1 MEKHSKLPNKIVKLV
16 FEEVST
22 EGTDA
27 AILKVYLEPTE
38 RPLNEDMADSD
49 DITLAEFYSSE
60 TMGIVTEFMMK
71 QAEEVSGVAA
81 FQVDPKKDLN

>member
-1 MEKHSKLPNKIVKLV
+1 MERSKLPNKIVKLV
-16 FEEVST
+16 FEEDT
-22 EGTDA
+22 AENGEK

-38 RPLNEDMADSD
+38 RAFDEEMADSD

-60 TMGIVTEFMMK
+60 TMEMVTQHMLR
-71 QAEEVSGVAA
+71 QAEEPGVSA